1 MLFLLFRLVGCNIVI
16 MKRFL
21 TLLIILFLLI
31 WVGCGDDVPDISFT
45 FEIEPLLE
53 QDINGYYHLQIDR
66 SQWQTIHRISGYVIT
81 EDGRPV
87 KNYRIEWDSNLFWVT
102 NDTLGYIVNLYSSNN
117 GIYVSKDTSYIYSF
131 TGVEVPT
138 TNYMSSSKQSGEII
152 NRISPVKSMIGDTMV
167 LSYDDLIQTSFI
179 SIVLD

>member
-1 MLFLLFRLVGCNIVI
+1 MVRCLL
-16 MKRFL
+16 
-21 TLLIILFLLI
+21 LLIIIPLLI
-31 WVGCGDDVPDISFT
+31 WVGCDNDVSEISST

-87 KNYRIEWDSNLFWVT
+87 KNYRVEWDSNLFWVT
-102 NDTLGYIVNLYSSNN
+102 NDTLGYIVNLYSNNN
-117 GIYVSKDTSYIYSF
+117 GIYVSKDTSYVYSF
-131 TGVEVPT
+131 TGFEVPT

-152 NRISPVKSMIGDTMV
+152 NRISPVKSMIGDTMR
-167 LSYDDLIQTSFI
+167 LTADWYMDKANFY
-179 SIVLD
+179 IVLD